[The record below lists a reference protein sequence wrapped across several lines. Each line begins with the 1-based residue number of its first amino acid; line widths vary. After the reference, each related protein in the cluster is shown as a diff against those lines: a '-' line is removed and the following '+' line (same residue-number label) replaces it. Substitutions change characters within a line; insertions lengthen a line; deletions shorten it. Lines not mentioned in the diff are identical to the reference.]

1 MSGLQLAEM
10 NASDMLDVLHVFLE
24 EDYSNAVSAEQV
36 DARKKVRQ
44 VIYKQFYERDLLWG
58 SSEDNFSVDEPLD
71 SKVDYSDVKP
81 FDPKAATRKPYI
93 PPTNFNPDAP
103 QPFGRTIDAPLG

>member
-10 NASDMLDVLHVFLE
+10 NVAEMLDVIHVLLE
-24 EDYSNAVSAEQV
+24 EDYSNAISAEQV
-36 DARKKVRQ
+36 DARKRVRQ

-58 SSEDNFSVDEPLD
+58 SSEDDFSVDKPLD
-71 SKVDYSDVKP
+71 SEVDYSDIKP
-81 FDPKAATRKPYI
+81 FDPKEAARKPYI
-93 PPTNFNPDAP
+93 PPTKFNPDAP